1 MGVIIFFWEGRNKPW
16 GLLGQSCGNCLS
28 VCEDKCCS
36 QNLKNTHC
44 ESMDP
49 SIIVTN
55 KPVHFVVLT
64 DSFIIFS
71 VKLLKPHKTAKCTLT
86 GLKA

>member
-1 MGVIIFFWEGRNKPW
+1 
-16 GLLGQSCGNCLS
+16 
-28 VCEDKCCS
+28 
-36 QNLKNTHC
+36 
-44 ESMDP
+44 MDP

-64 DSFIIFS
+64 DSFIIIF

>member
-1 MGVIIFFWEGRNKPW
+1 
-16 GLLGQSCGNCLS
+16 
-28 VCEDKCCS
+28 
-36 QNLKNTHC
+36 
-44 ESMDP
+44 MDP

-71 VKLLKPHKTAKCTLT
+71 VKLLKPKTAKCTLT